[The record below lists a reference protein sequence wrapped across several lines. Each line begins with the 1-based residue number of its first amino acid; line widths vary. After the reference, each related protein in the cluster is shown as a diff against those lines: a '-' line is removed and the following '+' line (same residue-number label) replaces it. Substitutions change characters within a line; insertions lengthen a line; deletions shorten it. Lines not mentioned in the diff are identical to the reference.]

1 MMKFSKTLIGM
12 SVLFMNLMLTNCT
25 DKDVIQS
32 NVRVQITGELEM
44 PASRTQIDNAETTDG
59 STGILW
65 SAGDAIGVFGSSTMN
80 AKFES
85 NNSQPAKKATFTG
98 ELVQGDAP
106 LYAYYPYSVGTY
118 DEDEKLQPITD
129 PENVPV
135 SLEFE
140 QIYTDL
146 TSIAPYDLKAGNNP
160 TLQNGSYKFSF
171 KPLTALLKFQ
181 LNLNGVAGIS
191 NNEVLESIAIEPV
204 DGENTIQSPL
214 TGNFSLDLTTQE
226 LSPVDGESY
235 LGVLLNFANTPK
247 VSKVIEGYATIVPA
261 IKKGDKLL
269 IYIVTDKHAVSLT
282 VTAQTDFMAGRCYD
296 IPLVVKNA
304 TAENNLTIEEF
315 EGAEDGETPE
325 LKAFRFEL
333 ANNSG
338 KLLTTEAYYNGSKTT
353 TRSITEPKVMEVV
366 TSEDGENTVTGCIPY
381 LYDFTLVPTFE
392 VSEGAVVYVNG
403 VQQTSGKSEQD
414 FSQTVTYTVMWE
426 GGSASRD
433 YQVTITNTGLPVVVL
448 TQHDPNASVHETTS
462 TVNGRY
468 YETLYPHTYMG
479 TTIPSKGT
487 DFDDL
492 EGTSTIQIYENG
504 ALSLEKTCG
513 FRIRGNSS
521 SNFPKKPMAIK
532 LDKKQSVLGMP
543 EHKRWCLLAG
553 WTDRSMIRNA
563 VAFNIANAIKDHF
576 GLNTNEADAD
586 GYGLKWNPSGKN
598 VELVLNGVHVGNY
611 FLCEQIKIDDN
622 RLDIKDTY
630 EDIVKDGNTNPSV
643 SDCGFLL
650 ESDDNYDENY
660 KFETSRCYIPFM
672 FKDDVNDDIQ
682 YQIENYINGI
692 ESNLYKGSYSEAYKS
707 LHINSFI
714 DWWIVYE
721 LCMNYEYRHPKSV
734 YTYKDGDGKLHAGPV
749 WDFDYQTFPSVNN
762 VNNNT
767 DVEKSGYNYNHSGSN
782 KISSYGYS
790 TFMHSTFTSYS
801 SSYDAN
807 KPFMWYPLLFKDAT
821 FKERVKSR
829 WNALYT
835 SGTLSAII
843 NTIREL
849 AESCKVSDEYNKE
862 IWPMTSKE
870 RINYSWF
877 IDCCGDEG
885 LTDYDNVIN
894 TLIESYESRLA
905 GMNSAINSLK

>member
-118 DEDEKLQPITD
+118 DKDEKLQPITN
-129 PENVPV
+129 PKNVPV
-135 SLEFE
+135 FLEHE
-140 QIYTDL
+140 QFYTDL

-191 NNEVLESIAIEPV
+191 NDEVLESIAIETA

-235 LGVLLNFANTPK
+235 LDVLLNFANTPK

-282 VTAQTDFMAGRCYD
+282 VTAQTDFVAGACYD
-296 IPLVVKNA
+296 IPLIVKNA
-304 TAENNLTIEEF
+304 TDEHKVTIGEIGNDEEV
-315 EGAEDGETPE
+315 EAPV
-325 LKAFRFEL
+325 LNAFRFEL
-333 ANNSG
+333 TDNRG
-338 KLLTTEAYYNGSKTT
+338 KLLATEAYYDDNDEITT

-366 TSEDGENTVTGCIPY
+366 TSEDGESTVTGCIPY

-426 GGSASRD
+426 DGSASRD

-448 TQHDPNASVHETTS
+448 TQHNPNA
-462 TVNGRY
+462 GG
-468 YETLYPHTYMG
+468 YETKSYLG
-479 TTIPSKGT
+479 TNVPSKET
-487 DFDDL
+487 DFDSL
-492 EGTSTIQIYENG
+492 EGTSTMQIYENG
-504 ALSLEKTCG
+504 SLSLNQTCG

-521 SNFPKKPMAIK
+521 SLFPKRPMAIK
-532 LDKKQSVLGMP
+532 LDKKQPVLGMP

-576 GLNTNEADAD
+576 KSNPNETDAD

-611 FLCEQIKIDDN
+611 FLCEQIKIDEN
-622 RLDIKDTY
+622 RLDINEPYDAKDNATFA
-630 EDIVKDGNTNPSV
+630 
-643 SDCGFLL
+643 DCGFLL
-650 ESDDNYDENY
+650 ESDDNYDEKY
-660 KFETSRCYIPFM
+660 KFTTSICRIPFM
-672 FKDDVNDDIQ
+672 FKDDVNDEILSN
-682 YQIENYINGI
+682 IEDYINGI
-692 ESNLYKGSYSEAYKS
+692 EDNLYYGSYSEAYKS
-707 LHINSFI
+707 LHLNSFI
-714 DWWIVYE
+714 DWLIVSE

-749 WDFDYQTFPSVNN
+749 WDFDYQTFPSINN

-767 DVEKSGYNYNHSGSN
+767 DIESSGYDYNNYGLN
-782 KISSYGYS
+782 KISNYGYN
-790 TFMHSTFTSYS
+790 TWMFS
-801 SSYDAN
+801 SGIIGSSE
-807 KPFMWYPLLFKDAT
+807 PFMWYPLLFKDAT

-835 SGTLSAII
+835 TLSGIVS
-843 NTIREL
+843 TIRLLGE
-849 AESCKVSDEYNKE
+849 ANKISDTYNKAM
-862 IWPMTSKE
+862 WPMDSGE
-870 RINYSWF
+870 RYFRRDDNSYWF

>member
-1 MMKFSKTLIGM
+1 MMKFSKKSIGM
-12 SVLFMNLMLTNCT
+12 SALFMCLMLTNCT

-32 NVRVQITGELEM
+32 NVRVQITGELDM
-44 PASRTQIDNAETTDG
+44 PESRTQIDGAETTDG

-80 AKFES
+80 AQFKS
-85 NNSQPAKKATFTG
+85 NNTQPAKKATFSG
-98 ELVQGDAP
+98 ELIQGDTP
-106 LYAYYPYSVGTY
+106 LYAYYPYFS
-118 DEDEKLQPITD
+118 QSIAD
-129 PENVPV
+129 PENVLI
-135 SLEFE
+135 SLEME

-146 TSIAPYDLKAGNNP
+146 TSIAPYDLKVGSNP

-181 LNLNGVAGIS
+181 LNLTGVTGIS
-191 NNEVLESIAIEPV
+191 SNEVLESIAIEPV

-214 TGNFSLDLTTQE
+214 TGNFNLDLTTQQ

-235 LGVLLNFANTPK
+235 LNVMVNFANAPK
-247 VSKVIEGYATIVPA
+247 VSKVIEGYASIVPN

-269 IYIVTDKHAVSLT
+269 IYIITDKHSVSLT

-315 EGAEDGETPE
+315 EGTVNEEIPE

-338 KLLTTEAYYNGSKTT
+338 KLLTTEAYYNGYNTT

-366 TSEDGENTVTGCIPY
+366 TAEDGENTVTGCIPY

-392 VSEGAVVYVNG
+392 VSEGSVVYVNG
-403 VQQTSGKSEQD
+403 VQQTSGESEQD
-414 FSQTVTYTVMWE
+414 FSKTVTYTVMWE
-426 GGSASRD
+426 DGSASRD

-448 TQHDPNASVHETTS
+448 TQHDPNVGGYAIME
-462 TVNGRY
+462 Y
-468 YETLYPHTYMG
+468 LG
-479 TTIPSKGT
+479 TNIPEKET

-492 EGTSTIQIYENG
+492 EGSSTIQIYENG
-504 ALSLEKTCG
+504 ILSLDQTCG

-521 SNFPKKPMAIK
+521 KWFPKKPMAIK
-532 LDKKQSVLGMP
+532 LDDKQQVLDMDK
-543 EHKRWCLLAG
+543 HKRWCLLAG

-563 VAFNIANAIKDHF
+563 VAFNLANSIKEYF
-576 GLNTNEADAD
+576 TNTSETDAD

-611 FLCEQIKIDDN
+611 FLCEQIKIDSN

-630 EDIVKDGNTNPSV
+630 EDVVKDGNTNPSI

-650 ESDDNYDENY
+650 ECDDNYDENY
-660 KFETSRCYIPFM
+660 KFETSICRIPFM
-672 FKDDVNDDIQ
+672 FKDDVTYTIQ
-682 YQIENYINGI
+682 NEFEDYINKI
-692 ESNLYKGSYSEAYKS
+692 ESNLYSGNYSEAYNN

-767 DVEKSGYNYNHSGSN
+767 DVENSGYNYNNYGSN
-782 KISSYGYS
+782 MINKYDYGSLMLSAFTYIGS
-790 TFMHSTFTSYS
+790 TE
-801 SSYDAN
+801 
-807 KPFMWYPLLFKDAT
+807 PFMWYPLLLNDT
-821 FKERVKSR
+821 VFKERVKSR

-843 NTIREL
+843 NTIHEL
-849 AESCKVSDEYNKE
+849 AEACKVSDEYNKE
-862 IWPMTSKE
+862 IWPMTSYE

-885 LTDYDNVIN
+885 LTDYGNVIN
-894 TLIESYESRLA
+894 TLIESYQSRLA
-905 GMNSAINSLK
+905 GMNSAINSMK